1 MDTKLWHK
9 LAPYVFKDNGIFWGE
24 LEWFFHLHVVW
35 PSCTIYHMINKS
47 KMGGMQAN
55 GTFCIMTKVGV
66 FFSFEIIHVLLNLL
80 PQPPA
85 TPKEVETWNWTKLN
99 TLEKDLLGT
108 LEKVLRNNMKKI
120 RMLLNYEAGKEVPIQ
135 QKNVSM
141 TQLGCYS
148 LFFSLNAHSIH
159 SVSLSIMKTWA

>member
-1 MDTKLWHK
+1 MSLRTMEFFGGGNLNDFFTFTLCDLHRPYITWLTKAKWVVCKQMEPFVLWQK
-9 LAPYVFKDNGIFWGE
+9 LE
-24 LEWFFHLHVVW
+24 
-35 PSCTIYHMINKS
+35 
-47 KMGGMQAN
+47 
-55 GTFCIMTKVGV
+55 V

-80 PQPPA
+80 PEPPA

-108 LEKVLRNNMKKI
+108 LEKVLRNNTKKI

-148 LFFSLNAHSIH
+148 LFFSFNAHSIN